1 LAIFLFMIRTL
12 FIVVSMSLMVCW
24 SVPVMGQS
32 DSAVQTV
39 KDTTWNQWNI
49 RLSPYAWLLGIKG
62 QIAISPDPVQLPIIP
77 PPVEQLPS
85 GYSIYDID
93 LSFQEVRNSLKFAL
107 MLSGQ
112 YRGDRFVTQ
121 FNVSCFV
128 LESNAIAPFDYIFQN
143 NTLRVAY
150 AGGDLGAGYRIIR
163 NEKFEFDILLGLK
176 FVYSKLGLTS
186 DILGQEPISVGA
198 DRLWTDPVIATNF
211 AYRPHKRIELMAY
224 GDIGSTLL
232 NENFTYQFTFNA
244 HFNIT
249 RLLYISVGYRKYYV
263 DFSARE
269 AFFSGSL
276 QGMIVKIGFQF

>member
-1 LAIFLFMIRTL
+1 MFMIRTL

-24 SVPVMGQS
+24 SIPANGQS
-32 DSAVQTV
+32 DSADYAV
-39 KDTTWNQWNI
+39 KDSTWNQWNF
-49 RLSPYAWLLGIKG
+49 RFSPYVWLLGIKG
-62 QIAISPDPVQLPIIP
+62 QIAIAPNPVQLPEIP

-93 LSFQEVRNSLKFAL
+93 LSFQDVRHSLKFIL

-112 YRGDRFVTQ
+112 YRGDHFVTQ
-121 FNVSCFV
+121 VNVSSIV
-128 LESNAIAPFDYIFQN
+128 LESDALAPFDYLLQN
-143 NTLRVAY
+143 NTLRIAY
-150 AGGDLGAGYRIIR
+150 AGGDLGVGYRIIR
-163 NEKFEFDILLGLK
+163 NEKFEFDVLLGLK
-176 FVYSKLGLTS
+176 FVYTKVGLDTE
-186 DILGQEPISVGA
+186 IVGQAPISVSM
-198 DRLWTDPVIATNF
+198 DRFWTDPVIATNF

-249 RLLYISVGYRKYYV
+249 RLLYISAGYRKYYV

-276 QGMIVKIGFQF
+276 QGMLVKIGFQF